1 LAARNEEFSTGRQTM
16 KSLAMLTLLA
26 GALCLATG
34 CETPG
39 YTASE
44 NARVVGRNMSY
55 DMRQITDDWQDLLL
69 MEKPSHL
76 TRWAVQ

>member
-1 LAARNEEFSTGRQTM
+1 M

-26 GALCLATG
+26 GALFLTTG

-44 NARVVGRNMSY
+44 NARNVGRNMSY
-55 DMRQITDDWQDLLL
+55 DLRQMTDDWNDLWL
-69 MEKPSHL
+69 MERPSHL

>member
-1 LAARNEEFSTGRQTM
+1 M
-16 KSLAMLTLLA
+16 KSLATLTLLA
-26 GALCLATG
+26 GALFLTTG

-44 NARVVGRNMSY
+44 NAQRVGRNMSY

>member
-1 LAARNEEFSTGRQTM
+1 M

-26 GALCLATG
+26 GLLFVTTG

-44 NARVVGRNMSY
+44 NARRVGRNMSY
-55 DMRQITDDWQDLLL
+55 DLRQVTDDWEDILL
-69 MEKPSHL
+69 MDKPSHL
-76 TRWAVQ
+76 TRWGVQ

>member
-1 LAARNEEFSTGRQTM
+1 M

-26 GALCLATG
+26 GALCLTTTG

>member
-1 LAARNEEFSTGRQTM
+1 M

-26 GALCLATG
+26 GALFLATG

-39 YTASE
+39 YTAGE
-44 NARVVGRNMSY
+44 DFRRVVRNGSY
-55 DMRQITDDWQDLLL
+55 DLRQSTDDFNDVWL
-69 MEKPSHL
+69 MDRPSHL